1 MRKSTIILGFG
12 VLQLVIV
19 EKAHAYIDLSVGSML
34 IQGLIAALVSIGF
47 FWRVFYHFW
56 GGYLAEE
63 MTSRGGRYS
72 HDC

>member
-1 MRKSTIILGFG
+1 MMLKLLISTLCV

-47 FWRVFYHFW
+47 FWRRVLSFLSRVF
-56 GGYLAEE
+56 
-63 MTSRGGRYS
+63 GRKK
-72 HDC
+72 DQ